1 MQRVRRNR
9 HEHGF
14 SLVEVLI
21 AVVVLGVTGVALLNG
36 LQSTVLKGRSSAA
49 SATTALSLSAAVE
62 VLKAAPFVS
71 CATDATP
78 YEPLPNGLVM
88 PAGMTLDIQE
98 FVATALTPWQNC
110 ANVTSAGSAQ
120 QILIRDAAG
129 NQRQFLRFAPSG
141 ATPTSSPTPTGTP
154 TPTPTTALNATV
166 TVDQSVGCTSFRN
179 SGTSKQCAITFTRSA
194 GSGTQWHLQTVTF
207 AGGAILNPAPTAPVS
222 QSSTITLSTYVTDG
236 GGSCP
241 RGSVLPITVL
251 LVDDGNGSTLTLN
264 PTVRC

>member
-1 MQRVRRNR
+1 MQGIRRTPR
-9 HEHGF
+9 EHGF

-36 LQSTVLKGRSSAA
+36 LQSTVLKGRSSTA

-71 CATDATP
+71 CATDTTP
-78 YEPLPNGLVM
+78 YQPLPTGLVM

-110 ANVTSAGSAQ
+110 ANVTSEGSAQ

-129 NQRQFLRFAPSG
+129 NQREFLRFAPSG
-141 ATPTSSPTPTGTP
+141 VTPTSSPTP
-154 TPTPTTALNATV
+154 TPTPTTALNATA

-179 SGTSKQCAITFTRSA
+179 SGPNKQCAITFTRSA
-194 GSGTQWHLQTVTF
+194 GSGMQWHLQSITF
-207 AGGAILNPAPTAPVS
+207 AGGSIVNPAPTSPVS
-222 QSSTITLSTYVTDG
+222 QSTPITLSTYVTDG
-236 GGSCP
+236 GASCP
-241 RGSVLPITVL
+241 RGSVLPLTVT
-251 LVDDGNGSTLTLN
+251 LVDDGNGSSLTMN
-264 PTVRC
+264 PAVRC